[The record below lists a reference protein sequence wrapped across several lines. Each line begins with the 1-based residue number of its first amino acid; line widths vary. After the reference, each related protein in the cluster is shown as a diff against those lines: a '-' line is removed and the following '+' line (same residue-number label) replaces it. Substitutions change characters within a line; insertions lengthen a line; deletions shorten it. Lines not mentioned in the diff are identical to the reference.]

1 MRIFFGILMLTLGAI
16 QPAAAATTVFSSG
29 VYTQSGIVTNAAGG
43 IGGANGT
50 TAGIGGVINF
60 FFFTIGQ
67 AGQVVYSFAQPLSGA
82 SIQLTALAGPGAPP
96 VRVSVG
102 EIVGGVAVYSTELAF
117 TGGAAGLFA
126 FDLSTQC
133 AAISGTGCSLLR
145 IRTIGGFGG
154 GVFNLDGV
162 SGVAAAPEPAMW
174 ALMLMG
180 FGAVAWRLKQQRFA
194 SARGAVTN
202 RSIA

>member
-1 MRIFFGILMLTLGAI
+1 MRVLIGLLMLVLGTA
-16 QPAAAATTVFSSG
+16 PAAAATTVYSTGVYAQSG
-29 VYTQSGIVTNAAGG
+29 VVTNAAGG
-43 IGGANGT
+43 IGAANGSA
-50 TAGIGGVINF
+50 AGIGGVFNI

-67 AGQVVYSFAQPLSGA
+67 AGQAVYSFAQPLSGA
-82 SIQLTALAGPGAPP
+82 NVQLTALAGPGAPQ
-96 VRVSVG
+96 VRVSIG

-126 FDLSTQC
+126 LDLSTRC
-133 AAISGTGCSLLR
+133 AAISSTGCSLLR

-180 FGAVAWRLKQQRFA
+180 FGAVAWRLKQQRVAAVRSGVFA
-194 SARGAVTN
+194 N
-202 RSIA
+202 